1 MTASEPNLPDDV
13 SDVEE
18 ISQGS
23 GRMRVALEI
32 TVAILILVGIY
43 YLFAPE
49 EEIELPPLERQEI
62 DPIIRAQIDAA
73 DQADSTPTPAQ
84 VVSDDTSPTEP
95 AQPDILETAVV
106 EPPAEPAETQPKA
119 EGESARE
126 IIAAQRSGSDSRPLS
141 ELDQLASQYQQQG
154 RTTDAYLLWFYAAR
168 QGDGQAAFSLA
179 SQHDPN
185 HFEPGNDLLSEADA
199 TQAYKWYSAAAAQA
213 VPQARERLEAL
224 RLSLQKQAKAGDLS
238 ARRLLLNWK

>member
-18 ISQGS
+18 IRHGS

-32 TVAILILVGIY
+32 TVAMLILVGIY

-73 DQADSTPTPAQ
+73 DQAESTPTPAPAIG
-84 VVSDDTSPTEP
+84 DDTSSIE
-95 AQPDILETAVV
+95 
-106 EPPAEPAETQPKA
+106 PAEPNTVETPVMAPPVEPVETQPMA
-119 EGESARE
+119 EGASARE

-154 RTTDAYLLWFYAAR
+154 RSTDAYLLWFYAAR
-168 QGDGQAAFSLA
+168 QGNGQAAFALA
-179 SQHDPN
+179 SLHDPN
-185 HFEPGNDLLSEADA
+185 HFEAGNDLLSEADA
-199 TQAYKWYSAAAAQA
+199 TQAYKWYSTAAAQA

-224 RLSLQKQAKAGDLS
+224 RLSLQKQAKDGDLS
-238 ARRLLLNWK
+238 ARRLLLNWQ